1 MNKISSVLDQ
11 AFLNFAKT
19 RRNFGR
25 PSPDNFVDEWNRK
38 LESTGIVLAG
48 EQSKET
54 FSNPAGGWLIIKP
67 EVALKILALGM
78 P

>member
-1 MNKISSVLDQ
+1 MNISSRLDQ
-11 AFLNFAKT
+11 EFLNFAKA
-19 RRNFGR
+19 RRNIGR

-48 EQSKET
+48 EQSEEA
-54 FSNPAGGWLIIKP
+54 FANPAGGWLIINP